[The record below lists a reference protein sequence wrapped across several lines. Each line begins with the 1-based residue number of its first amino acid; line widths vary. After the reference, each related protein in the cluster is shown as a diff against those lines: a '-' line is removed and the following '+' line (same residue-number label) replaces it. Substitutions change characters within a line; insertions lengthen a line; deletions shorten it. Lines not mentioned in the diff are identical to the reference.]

1 MLTKRPVSIQSSLY
15 LYYMFAW
22 PAVPVGA
29 KSLGNS
35 VRFAETRIISR
46 RWSAVNYRAK
56 RQETHS
62 KVSLRSFV

>member
-46 RWSAVNYRAK
+46 RWSAVG
-56 RQETHS
+56 H
-62 KVSLRSFV
+62 VSNLITLLQF